1 MSRRFLTTVV
11 ALLSVAALPMVA
23 VAAEKGGKSKG
34 NPSSERRGGYSYTK
48 GDTINTYGDSRGQF
62 GRSDSLR
69 DPSLGTQTNSGP
81 FDHGF
86 FYNSGIGLHGGD
98 APFLR

>member
-1 MSRRFLTTVV
+1 MSRRILTTVV
-11 ALLSVAALPMVA
+11 ALLLVAAVPMVA

-34 NPSSERRGGYSYTK
+34 NTSERRGGYSYTK
-48 GDTINTYGDSRGQF
+48 GDTINTYGDSRGQY

-69 DPSLGTQTNSGP
+69 DPALGTQTNSGP